1 MKLAGL
7 ATLALFS
14 TDAQGAAPSSPFVG
28 AAHSL
33 DEVVSN
39 ADFATVIQL
48 AQNLQ
53 RNKALFDLA
62 QSQASATG
70 RQTGSNLNFLG
81 KHLFSS
87 SPVSPTNPGHAALRL
102 ARLLNL
108 DAEPDKTS
116 SPTNRSALPVLTTP
130 RTTCIQC
137 DSALHLREHPD
148 EPVWLV
154 RPAQGAEQCLVAIYV
169 CSNRACRARH
179 APDHVEISHQDR
191 SVWLWDN
198 EATAIKLGE
207 RTWTTTDGAAHLR
220 HLLLQQ
226 AVTPGGFA
234 QLWNR
239 QYSDSAPE
247 DDSSSAMR
255 DLPDSD
261 EDDLEEDKERPR
273 RSDAGQSSSHKGK
286 RGRDTP
292 FRLRA
297 AHAWRAIVISSCLR
311 AASQN
316 SKYGRF
322 ASPVRPS
329 TLDLVELA
337 NSCIFDEV
345 LPPHQCATC
354 TRPRQVWLGGPATDA
369 ERRAGIRWAG
379 TQASDS
385 KAFEEDVKL
394 IGGPPVQMAVCD
406 GITIGYFVRSCE
418 VVRICVS
425 LTLIVHSQT
434 FAALRRSRVP
444 KLAREAPPRLSL
456 L

>member
-14 TDAQGAAPSSPFVG
+14 TDAKAAAPSSPFVG

-39 ADFATVIQL
+39 ADFATVMQL

-81 KHLFSS
+81 KHLFSG
-87 SPVSPTNPGHAALRL
+87 SPVSPTNPARATLRL
-102 ARLLNL
+102 ARLMNL

-154 RPAQGAEQCLVAIYV
+154 RPAQGAEPCLVAIYV

-179 APDHVEISHQDR
+179 APDHVKISHQNR

-273 RSDAGQSSSHKGK
+273 RSDAGPSSSHKGK

-297 AHAWRAIVISSCLR
+297 AHVWRAIVISSCLR

-337 NSCIFDEV
+337 NSCLFDEV

-379 TQASDS
+379 TQTNDS
-385 KAFEEDVKL
+385 KAFEEDVKR
-394 IGGPPVQMAVCD
+394 IDGSPVQMAVCD
-406 GITIGYFVRSCE
+406 GITIGYFVRSCQ

-425 LTLIVHSQT
+425 LTLIVYSQT
-434 FAALRRSRVP
+434 FAALRRSRLP

>member
-1 MKLAGL
+1 M
-7 ATLALFS
+7 ALFS
-14 TDAQGAAPSSPFVG
+14 TDAQAAAPSSPFVG

-39 ADFATVIQL
+39 ADFATVVHL
-48 AQNLQ
+48 AQDLQ

-81 KHLFSS
+81 KHLFSG
-87 SPVSPTNPGHAALRL
+87 SPVSPTNPARAALRL
-102 ARLLNL
+102 ARLINL
-108 DAEPDKTS
+108 DAGPDKTS

-130 RTTCIQC
+130 HTTCIQC
-137 DSALHLREHPD
+137 NSALHLREHPD

-154 RPAQGAEQCLVAIYV
+154 RPAQGAEQCLVAIYI
-169 CSNRACRARH
+169 CSNRPCRARH
-179 APDHVEISHQDR
+179 APDHVEVSHQDR

-198 EATAIKLGE
+198 EATAFKIGQ
-207 RTWTTTDGAAHLR
+207 RTWTTSDGAAHLR

-239 QYSDSAPE
+239 QYSDLAPE
-247 DDSSSAMR
+247 DDWSSAVR
-255 DLPDSD
+255 DLPDSHS
-261 EDDLEEDKERPR
+261 DDLEEDEERPR
-273 RSDAGQSSSHKGK
+273 RFGAGPSPSRKGK
-286 RGRDTP
+286 RSRDSP

-297 AHAWRAIVISSCLR
+297 AHVWRAIVISSCLR
-311 AASQN
+311 AAAQN
-316 SKYGRF
+316 SKYGRL

-337 NSCIFDEV
+337 NSCLFDEV
-345 LPPHQCATC
+345 LPPHQCTTC
-354 TRPRQVWLGGPATDA
+354 TRPRQVWLGGSATDA

-379 TQASDS
+379 TQASESD
-385 KAFEEDVKL
+385 AFEEDVKL

-406 GITIGYFVRSCE
+406 GITIGYFVRLYE
-418 VVRICVS
+418 VLESANGSGR
-425 LTLIVHSQT
+425 
-434 FAALRRSRVP
+434 
-444 KLAREAPPRLSL
+444 
-456 L
+456 